1 MTRFPYRAAL
11 TAALFAIAGG
21 SALAEP
27 TATLTINLEGIETT
41 TGSIRLG
48 IYDEAG
54 YASGAAVTGATIAAT
69 DTEVTATVSGL
80 EPGTYGIKLYHD
92 VDDDEE
98 MDTNP
103 FGMPTEPY
111 AFSNNAQGQFG
122 PAKWAA
128 AKFEVTAEGAVQTIT
143 LN

>member
-1 MTRFPYRAAL
+1 MNRLPCRAAI
-11 TAALFAIAGG
+11 TAAMFAIAGG

-54 YASGAAVTGATIAAT
+54 YDSGAAVNGAVIAAT
-69 DTEVTATVSGL
+69 DEAVTATVSGL

-92 VDDDEE
+92 VDNDDE

-122 PAKWAA
+122 PAKWDA
-128 AKFEVTAEGAVQTIT
+128 AKFEVTAEGAVQTIA